1 MQLSAILLHP
11 QDKNLVHDKK
21 LACFFKS
28 AIFILSLAQIIDSS
42 TAYALEAAEPFSLSS
57 EDPEYGKAVRCL
69 TAATYSEAD
78 SAPKAGRP
86 AWAQIVLTRVRHPP
100 YPTSVCDVSFS
111 GCTLS

>member
-42 TAYALEAAEPFSLSS
+42 PAYALEAAEPFSLSS
-57 EDPEYGKAVRCL
+57 EDAEYGKAVRCL
-69 TAATYSEAD
+69 TAAIYYEA
-78 SAPKAGRP
+78 AYEPIAGRE
-86 AWAQIVLTRVRHPP
+86 AVAQVVLNQVRPP
-100 YPTSVCDVSFS
+100 HYPKSV
-111 GCTLS
+111 